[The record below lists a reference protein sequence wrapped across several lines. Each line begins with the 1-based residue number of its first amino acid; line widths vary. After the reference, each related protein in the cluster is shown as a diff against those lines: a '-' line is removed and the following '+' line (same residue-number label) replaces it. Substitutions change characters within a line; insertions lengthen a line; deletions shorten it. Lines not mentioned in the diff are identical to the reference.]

1 MGKIIIMEVGNMNEG
16 QQKFLNFI
24 LSRVQEGNEGAAAQL
39 LSDTFRKQDSKEFTK
54 DDMQEFIPKIL
65 DLLKPECVDEVKMI
79 MQDYDNNYIY

>member
-1 MGKIIIMEVGNMNEG
+1 MNEG

-24 LSRVQEGNEGAAAQL
+24 LNRVKEGNEGAAAQL

-54 DDMQEFIPKIL
+54 EDMEQFVPKML

-79 MQDYDNNYIY
+79 MQDYDYDYTGNHNSLY